1 MKLLIVVAAV
11 FLLAGLPA
19 NAQFRSQVERD
30 ARVSS
35 GMVESATTSMFGW
48 FNPDKFHM
56 RHSLSFSYLT
66 MGGEGMSVGT
76 YTNSMM
82 YEIADNLQ
90 ARADVSMSYSP
101 NSSFSQFG
109 GQRASNLSS
118 IYLSRAEISYK
129 PWENVLVHVQFRQ
142 QPYGY
147 YSPFGS
153 SFGSTFGSTFGSSF
167 GSPWYGEDGF

>member
-1 MKLLIVVAAV
+1 MKLVPGVTVVM
-11 FLLAGLPA
+11 LLASLTA
-19 NAQFRSQVERD
+19 NGQFRSQVAQEE
-30 ARVSS
+30 RVSG
-35 GMVESATTSMFGW
+35 GMVQGDPTLLFGW

-56 RHSLSFSYLT
+56 QHSVNFSYLT
-66 MGGEGMSVGT
+66 MGGEGVSLGT

-109 GQRASNLSS
+109 GQKASALSS
-118 IYLSRAEISYK
+118 LYLSRAEINYK
-129 PWENVLVHVQFRQ
+129 PWDNVFVQVQFRQ
-142 QPYGY
+142 QPYGQ

-153 SFGSTFGSTFGSSF
+153 SFGS
-167 GSPWYGEDGF
+167 PWYREDRF

>member
-1 MKLLIVVAAV
+1 MKLVLSVTMVILFASLTAH
-11 FLLAGLPA
+11 G
-19 NAQFRSQVERD
+19 QFRSQIEQEEH
-30 ARVSS
+30 VSS
-35 GMVESATTSMFGW
+35 GMIQSSPALLFGW

-56 RHSLSFSYLT
+56 RHTLDFSYLT
-66 MGGEGMSVGT
+66 MGGQGVSLGT

-109 GQRASNLSS
+109 GQKANSLSS
-118 IYLSRAEISYK
+118 IYLSRAEINYK
-129 PWENVLVHVQFRQ
+129 PWDNFFVQVQFRQ

-153 SFGSTFGSTFGSSF
+153 PFGSSL
-167 GSPWYGEDGF
+167 GSPWYREDRF

>member
-1 MKLLIVVAAV
+1 MKLVLGVTMVMLFASLTAT
-11 FLLAGLPA
+11 G
-19 NAQFRSQVERD
+19 QFRSQIEQEE
-30 ARVSS
+30 RVSS
-35 GMVESATTSMFGW
+35 GMIQSSPTSFFGW

-66 MGGEGMSVGT
+66 MGGQGVSLGT

-82 YEIADNLQ
+82 YEIAENLQ

-101 NSSFSQFG
+101 NSSISQFG
-109 GQRASNLSS
+109 GQKASNLSS
-118 IYLSRAEISYK
+118 LYLSRAEISYK
-129 PWENVLVHVQFRQ
+129 PWDNVLVQVQFRQ

-153 SFGSTFGSTFGSSF
+153 SFGSSFGTSFGSSF
-167 GSPWYGEDGF
+167 GSPWYGEDRF